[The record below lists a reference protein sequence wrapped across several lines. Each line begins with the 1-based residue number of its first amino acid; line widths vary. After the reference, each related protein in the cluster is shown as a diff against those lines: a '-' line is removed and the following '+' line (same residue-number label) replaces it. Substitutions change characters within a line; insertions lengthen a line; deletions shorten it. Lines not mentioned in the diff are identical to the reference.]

1 MTLSRSCVQFAARVA
16 VCLSVSTLAPVVL
29 AAGEEY
35 RLTDPALEVV
45 PVDSS
50 PRESFLSM
58 RADATGRLFVGGRE
72 AVASAGASGANAKV
86 NASGGGEPPKPQLY
100 TEVGSVWAISTA
112 VPLGHTAGGHFR
124 GFGV

>member
-72 AVASAGASGANAKV
+72 AVASAGAIFHEAINNGKFHGITCPATPN
-86 NASGGGEPPKPQLY
+86 EPIVRFAAMCSSLSAQP
-100 TEVGSVWAISTA
+100 A
-112 VPLGHTAGGHFR
+112 
-124 GFGV
+124 